1 MNGVSGVGGVTVVG
15 RPNDGW
21 ERLGAPVGSAASV
34 GTAGD
39 GDLLHSGDPWQRAA
53 GGADHLVTHLGPV
66 RSELAAAH
74 QGVIAGDGALSAL
87 AELSTVRASWERRIE
102 AARRECG
109 SLAGSLRGAV
119 QAQTRTNEGVR
130 SDFDRVKAQS
140 GGGAR

>member
-15 RPNDGW
+15 RPDDGW
-21 ERLGAPVGSAASV
+21 ERLGAPVGPTGR

-39 GDLLHSGDPWQRAA
+39 GDLLHSGGPWQRAA

-74 QGVIAGDGALSAL
+74 QGVIAGAGALSAL